1 MATEAT
7 KYTCVVCLD
16 DFEATQP
23 ARTCSPRCRKRYQRY
38 RQNGGEELPYRVVA
52 VTPRHTDVTPTPPSH
67 EQAALSNEQ
76 MELLRQLVT
85 DMATLKTFMLAI
97 LGGDGLAD
105 QKKSEVLA
113 SIVVNHVQNIDPPKA
128 KLLEETPEQVAKR
141 ERETVKNTV
150 AALEDF

>member
-7 KYTCVVCLD
+7 KYTCVVCLN

-52 VTPRHTDVTPTPPSH
+52 VTPRHTDVTPDKTPD
-67 EQAALSNEQ
+67 EQATLSNEQ

-85 DMATLKTFMLAI
+85 DMATIKAVMFAI
-97 LGGDGLAD
+97 AGGQPFGD
-105 QKKSEVLA
+105 QKKSDMVMRMMEDQLK
-113 SIVVNHVQNIDPPKA
+113 NIDPPTVTFDPNREA
-128 KLLEETPEQVAKR
+128 TPEEIAR
-141 ERETVKNTV
+141 IRRNTLS
-150 AALEDF
+150 ALDEF